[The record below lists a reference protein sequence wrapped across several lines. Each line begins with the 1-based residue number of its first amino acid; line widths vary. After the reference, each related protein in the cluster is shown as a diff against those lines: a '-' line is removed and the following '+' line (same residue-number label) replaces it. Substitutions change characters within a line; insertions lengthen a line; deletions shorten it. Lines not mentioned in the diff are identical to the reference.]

1 MGVTKWLSSN
11 DDKYTLVKPAG
22 MNIRS
27 RGSDNFSVMD
37 QLIGSADKIARLF
50 YEHNATW
57 NRE

>member
-1 MGVTKWLSSN
+1 MTKWLSSN